1 MPLRWK
7 LFRLVCV
14 LQILLVVGIGGYSFI
29 MIFFS
34 GSRFYYFFNA
44 IAFVMMMLLANL
56 GLSVLTNN
64 YPDEPIVDAQKS
76 RFNWL
81 FLLNFLLISFSSA
94 HIVAEYRSLNEFSVF
109 SESITRLPIKL
120 LGPLILYLFIFVFH
134 LIILYGLF
142 FLRREIYANY
152 LQKKFEFEKQ

>member
-29 MIFFS
+29 MIFLS
-34 GSRFYYFFNA
+34 GSHFYYFLNA

-56 GLSVLTNN
+56 GLGVLTNN

-94 HIVAEYRSLNEFSVF
+94 HIVAEYRFLNEISVF

-120 LGPLILYLFIFVFH
+120 LGQLILYLFIFIFH

-152 LQKKFEFEKQ
+152 LQKKFEFEKT